1 MSWGMAIRHDSVHG
15 GRLYMN
21 GKKNKEL
28 VIYAVTC
35 LVLLVVIILLAAGYI
50 RGRKDNADVT
60 AKSKTSA
67 ETGKKLFDNEPVPEE
82 IVTINTQIIED
93 GLKEMGVLITQEYYF
108 TQVEEYSSSKKLW
121 LLDSKAYL
129 AYSYD
134 GVVNAG
140 IDCND
145 VDITKD
151 DENKKITVRI
161 PAAKIIDV
169 SIDFDSFKTL
179 EEKNGLWNKLDMSD
193 YNSSLVAYENAAKD
207 KAIEKGI
214 IDKADEGAKK
224 MIESFVNSL
233 VDSEEYTIEYVK
245 K

>member
-1 MSWGMAIRHDSVHG
+1 MG
-15 GRLYMN
+15 GN
-21 GKKNKEL
+21 KNKEL
-28 VIYAVTC
+28 IIYAALC
-35 LVLLVVIILLAAGYI
+35 LVLLVLIIVLGAGVI
-50 RGRKDNADVT
+50 RGRKDGAAVT
-60 AKSKTSA
+60 DGKVNKTEA
-67 ETGKKLFDNEPVPEE
+67 GKKLFDNEPLPDEV
-82 IVTINTQIIED
+82 VTINTQIIED

-121 LLDSKAYL
+121 ILDSKAYL

-151 DENKKITVRI
+151 DENKKITVSI

>member
-1 MSWGMAIRHDSVHG
+1 MD
-15 GRLYMN
+15 
-21 GKKNKEL
+21 GKKKEL
-28 VIYAVTC
+28 IIYGALC
-35 LVLLVVIILLAAGYI
+35 LVLFVVIILLTAGVI
-50 RGRKDNADVT
+50 RGRKDAAGVT
-60 AKSKTSA
+60 GGKVNKT
-67 ETGKKLFDNEPVPEE
+67 ETGKKLFDNEPVPDEV
-82 IVTINTQIIED
+82 VTINTQIIED
-93 GLKEMGVLITQEYYF
+93 GLKEMGVLITEEYYF

-151 DENKKITVRI
+151 DENKKITVSI

-179 EEKNGLWNKLDMSD
+179 EEKNGLWNKLDMTD
-193 YNSSLVAYENAAKD
+193 YNSSLVAYENAAKE
-207 KAIEKGI
+207 KALEKGI

>member
-1 MSWGMAIRHDSVHG
+1 MD
-15 GRLYMN
+15 

-28 VIYAVTC
+28 IIYGALC
-35 LVLLVVIILLAAGYI
+35 LVLFVAIIVLTACVI
-50 RGRKDNADVT
+50 RGRKDAAGVT
-60 AKSKTSA
+60 GGKVNKTEA
-67 ETGKKLFDNEPVPEE
+67 GKKLFDNEPVPDEV
-82 IVTINTQIIED
+82 VTINTQIIED
-93 GLKEMGVLITQEYYF
+93 GLKEMGVLITEEYYF

-151 DENKKITVRI
+151 DENKKITVSI

-179 EEKNGLWNKLDMSD
+179 EEKNGLWNKLDMTD
-193 YNSSLVAYENAAKD
+193 YNSSLVAYENAAKE
-207 KAIEKGI
+207 KALEKGI

>member
-1 MSWGMAIRHDSVHG
+1 MLTEKTS
-15 GRLYMN
+15 
-21 GKKNKEL
+21 KK
-28 VIYAVTC
+28 IY
-35 LVLLVVIILLAAGYI
+35 LVLLIVVLLLTAAVIIWASVSSMKVASAPPSPAAAPTPQVVIREKEVEKLVEVEKEITAEII
-50 RGRKDNADVT
+50 R
-60 AKSKTSA
+60 
-67 ETGKKLFDNEPVPEE
+67 
-82 IVTINTQIIED
+82 D
-93 GLKEMGVLITQEYYF
+93 GLRDMGVLVTEEYYF

-151 DENKKITVRI
+151 DENKKITVSI

-179 EEKNGLWNKLDMSD
+179 EEKNGLWNKLDMTD
-193 YNSSLVAYENAAKD
+193 YNSSLVAYENAAKE
-207 KAIEKGI
+207 KALEKGI